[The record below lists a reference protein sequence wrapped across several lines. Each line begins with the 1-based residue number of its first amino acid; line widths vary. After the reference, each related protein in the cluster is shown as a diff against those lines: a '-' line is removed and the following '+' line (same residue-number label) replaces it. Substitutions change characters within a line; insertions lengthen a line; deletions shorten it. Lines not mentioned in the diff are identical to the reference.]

1 MRDPLGIALEI
12 ASEAGRPAATWEMD
26 PQPWAPSTGSLVAS
40 NQILHL
46 ELPGVLRQAR
56 HEA

>member
-12 ASEAGRPAATWEMD
+12 ASEAGRPAAWEMD
-26 PQPWAPSTGSLVAS
+26 LQPWALSTGSLVAS
-40 NQILHL
+40 NRVLHL